1 MTNDEIE
8 SLESLK
14 SAMRDASV
22 IGDHLHAL
30 ATEANIPVIALGHCV
45 IRIEESGP
53 FLRELLDRAADGA
66 DLSDAEALLLFRGLY
81 ILGGARDPLA
91 FKPLLRLLALPN
103 EALEALIG
111 DSITESLPRIAAG
124 AFDGDADALLT
135 VIADLSVDEFVRHAL
150 FGAAAYLT
158 WEGRIDRAVFR
169 AFLER
174 FHRDRLAVA
183 WDMGW
188 IGWLEAI
195 ALLPLPELAPL
206 VHEAFRNGWI
216 DSSLLERADF
226 DEDLAAATLAPTDDL
241 RFQKAQLGYIEDVLV
256 ELEEF
261 DWGNQPAPD
270 SWLDEAD
277 SWEARPTPV
286 TNPLRDVGRNAPC
299 PCGSGRKAKK
309 CCLKP

>member
-1 MTNDEIE
+1 MTNDEVE
-8 SLESLK
+8 SIASLK
-14 SAMRDASV
+14 SAMMDASA

-30 ATEANIPVIALGHCV
+30 ATEARTPVVALGHCL

-53 FLRELLDRAADGA
+53 VLRELLDRAADGA
-66 DLSDAEALLLFRGLY
+66 ALSDAEALLLFRGLY

-91 FKPLLRLLALPN
+91 FKPLLRLLHRPR
-103 EALEALIG
+103 EELEALLG
-111 DSITESLPRIAAG
+111 DSITESLSRIAAG
-124 AFDGDADALLT
+124 AFDGDAEALLN
-135 VIADLSVDEFVRHAL
+135 VIADLSIDEFVRHAL

-158 WEGRIDRAVFR
+158 WEGRIGREAFS

-183 WDMGW
+183 WDMAW
-188 IGWLEAI
+188 NGWLEAI

-216 DSSLLERADF
+216 DSTYLERADF
-226 DEDLAAATLAPTDDL
+226 DEDLAAATLAPTDIH

-261 DWGNQPAPD
+261 DWV
-270 SWLDEAD
+270 DEPGRRWSSDEKD
-277 SWEARPTPV
+277 SWERRPTPV
-286 TNPLRDVGRNAPC
+286 TNPLRDVGRNDPC
-299 PCGSGRKAKK
+299 PCGSGKKTKK
-309 CCLKP
+309 CCLNS